1 MRAGALAFLLV
12 LAGCTFQPPPS
23 VVPLPILRWPAPQNP
38 SRCLIVLLPGR
49 GDEPRDFE
57 RHGFIRIAREKGVTC
72 DLLAVESH
80 LGYFADKSIVTRFSE
95 DVLQPARNQGYR
107 EIWLAGISLGG
118 LGSLLTV
125 RQHADEIAGVL
136 LLAPYLGEKEIVQE
150 IERAG
155 GLAAWPGP
163 PVQET
168 AEVLDFPRGLW
179 SWLHRSLDDEQGKT
193 LPPIYLGA
201 GRNDRFRAAHALL
214 ARSLPPE
221 RVLSVPGGHTW
232 RTWRKLWSRFL
243 DLRPFAR

>member
-1 MRAGALAFLLV
+1 MKAGFLAFLLT
-12 LAGCTFQPPPS
+12 LAGCAFQPPPA
-23 VVPLPILRWPAPQNP
+23 VVPLPVLRFPAESNP

-49 GDEPRDFE
+49 GDGPADFE
-57 RHGFIRIAREKGVTC
+57 RHGFVAIAREKRVPC
-72 DLLAVESH
+72 DLLAVDSH
-80 LGYFADKSIVTRFSE
+80 LGYFADKSIVTRLAE
-95 DVLQPARNQGYR
+95 DVLQPAKSRGYR

-125 RQHADEIAGVL
+125 RQHAGEIAGVL
-136 LLAPYLGEKEIVQE
+136 LLAPYLGEAETIAE
-150 IERAG
+150 IEGAG
-155 GLAAWPGP
+155 GLAAWPAP

-179 SWLHRSLDDEQGKT
+179 SWLRRNLIEEEGKT

-201 GRNDRFRAAHALL
+201 GRSDRFAAAHRLL

-221 RVLSVPGGHTW
+221 RVLSAPGGHTW
-232 RTWRKLWSRFL
+232 RAWRELWSGFL